1 MKEPLEKIADVL
13 LFRRTDGLW
22 VLGGDDTDATYN
34 NQGNAIRSYFRRIG
48 QSDKVRRV
56 LKNTWE
62 YSGTASEPAF
72 CRVPLGG
79 WSTGVTTRPIRP
91 TACSERSHPIPEG
104 CALAPAE
111 NPRGGR
117 GGLLFSLLSLKPVGY
132 LLSSITKRY
141 LTTKK
146 TTCDKNRFIR
156 EPASYHWYRV

>member
-62 YSGTASEPAF
+62 YSGTIDGMKRRKRIRFVPVRMSSVVLDKGGIPPPEHRRPRRRSQQGSTEHGEP
-72 CRVPLGG
+72 R
-79 WSTGVTTRPIRP
+79 
-91 TACSERSHPIPEG
+91 
-104 CALAPAE
+104 
-111 NPRGGR
+111 
-117 GGLLFSLLSLKPVGY
+117 
-132 LLSSITKRY
+132 
-141 LTTKK
+141 
-146 TTCDKNRFIR
+146 
-156 EPASYHWYRV
+156 